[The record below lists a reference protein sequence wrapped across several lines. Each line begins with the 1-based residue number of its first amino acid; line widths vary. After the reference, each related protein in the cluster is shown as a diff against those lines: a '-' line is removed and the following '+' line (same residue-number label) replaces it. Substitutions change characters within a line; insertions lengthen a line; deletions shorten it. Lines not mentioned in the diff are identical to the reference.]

1 MIAQNLKTVLATTF
15 HFYLK
20 AHKFHWNVIGNDF
33 AQQHEFLGDMWE
45 EVFAAIDPIAE
56 AIRTQG
62 ELSPGSFQEF
72 LELSQIADPTEDDT
86 NGQVMFEILAADNET
101 VIEVLTD
108 AYQVSEQ
115 DMTFDISDMLAQRIA
130 AHRKHG
136 WMLASFLNRQA

>member
-45 EVFAAIDPIAE
+45 EVFGAVDPIAE
-56 AIRTQG
+56 MIRTCG
-62 ELSPGSFQEF
+62 EFAPGSFQEF
-72 LELSQIADPTEDDT
+72 LELSQIDDPTEDDS
-86 NGQVMFEILAADNET
+86 NGQVMFEILANDNDALLQ
-101 VIEVLTD
+101 VLAE
-108 AYQVSEQ
+108 AYQVAESE
-115 DMTFDISDMLAQRIA
+115 MAFDISNFLAERIA

>member
-20 AHKFHWNVIGNDF
+20 AHKFHWNVIGTDF

-45 EVFAAIDPIAE
+45 EVFDAVDPIAE
-56 AIRTQG
+56 MIRTQG
-62 ELSPGSFQEF
+62 EFAPGSFQEY
-72 LELSQIADPTEDDT
+72 LELTQIDDPTEEDS

-101 VIEVLTD
+101 LLQVLTD
-108 AYQVSEQ
+108 AYQVAES
-115 DMTFDISDMLAQRIA
+115 DMAFDISNMLAERIA